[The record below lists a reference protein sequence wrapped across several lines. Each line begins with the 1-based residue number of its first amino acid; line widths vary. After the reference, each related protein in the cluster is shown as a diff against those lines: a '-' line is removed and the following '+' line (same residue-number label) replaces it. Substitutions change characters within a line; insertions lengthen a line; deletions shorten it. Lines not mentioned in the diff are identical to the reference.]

1 MINTEVE
8 WSGLG
13 HMHVYEDITLL
24 CENINNLKNNAEVF
38 LQTTIEINIGVNI
51 YEIKNVSM
59 SQT

>member
-1 MINTEVE
+1 
-8 WSGLG
+8 
-13 HMHVYEDITLL
+13 MHVYEDITLL